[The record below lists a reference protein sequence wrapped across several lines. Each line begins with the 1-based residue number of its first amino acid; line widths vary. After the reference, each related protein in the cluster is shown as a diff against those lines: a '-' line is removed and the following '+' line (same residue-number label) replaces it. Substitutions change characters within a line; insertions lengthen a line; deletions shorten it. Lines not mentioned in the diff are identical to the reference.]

1 MVTWGE
7 FAASAPELALEGRR
21 RFRRAGVDQAFLAS
35 VRGDGLPRLHPIWV
49 GIVDDRLYAFLHVSA
64 KSRDLDEDGRYALH
78 AHQEP
83 ASPTEFELRGR
94 AHRIDDPAAR
104 SVVAAGWA
112 FEVDD
117 GYQLYEF
124 DIESALIGAR
134 PTADDWPP
142 RYTAWRPDRV

>member
-1 MVTWGE
+1 
-7 FAASAPELALEGRR
+7 
-21 RFRRAGVDQAFLAS
+21 
-35 VRGDGLPRLHPIWV
+35 
-49 GIVDDRLYAFLHVSA
+49 
-64 KSRDLDEDGRYALH
+64 
-78 AHQEP
+78 
-83 ASPTEFELRGR
+83 
-94 AHRIDDPAAR
+94 
-104 SVVAAGWA
+104 VAAGWA